1 MIRIERICITYMQI
15 THTSPPQKRYL
26 VVLPPIMTPDIGAVD
41 FLSTFCHGLDAM
53 PKING
58 NEIRPGN
65 VLEHNGGL
73 WAAVKVDHVKPG
85 KGGAF
90 AQVEMRN
97 LRNGSK
103 LNERFRSADKVERV
117 RLEQKDQQFL
127 YEENGKLVFMDT
139 ETYEQ
144 IELPADL
151 LGDRRPFL
159 QDGMTIT
166 VEFHDSEAL
175 HASLPQKVTCKIV
188 ETEPVVKGQTAA
200 NSFKPAILDN
210 GVKVMVPPFVGV
222 DEDIIVN
229 TETMEY
235 AERA

>member
-1 MIRIERICITYMQI
+1 
-15 THTSPPQKRYL
+15 
-26 VVLPPIMTPDIGAVD
+26 
-41 FLSTFCHGLDAM
+41 M

-90 AQVEMRN
+90 AQVELRN

-127 YEENGKLVFMDT
+127 YESDGMLVFMDN
-139 ETYEQ
+139 ETFEQ
-144 IELPADL
+144 IELPADI

-159 QDGMTIT
+159 QDGMVIQI
-166 VEFHDSEAL
+166 EYYENEAL
-175 HASLPQKVTCKIV
+175 SASLPQKVTCTVV

-200 NSFKPAILDN
+200 NSFKPAVLDN
-210 GVKVMVPPFVGV
+210 GVRVMIPPFVGN
-222 DEDIIVN
+222 DEAIIVN
-229 TETMEY
+229 TETFEY
-235 AERA
+235 VERA

>member
-1 MIRIERICITYMQI
+1 
-15 THTSPPQKRYL
+15 
-26 VVLPPIMTPDIGAVD
+26 
-41 FLSTFCHGLDAM
+41 M

-65 VLEHNGGL
+65 VLEHNDGL

-90 AQVEMRN
+90 AQVELRN

-103 LNERFRSADKVERV
+103 LNERFRSADKVEKV

-127 YEENGKLVFMDT
+127 YENDGMLVFMNT

-144 IELPADL
+144 VELPAEI

-159 QDGMTIT
+159 QDGMTIV
-166 VEFHDSEAL
+166 VEFHDEEAL
-175 HASLPQKVTCKIV
+175 SARVPQKVICKIV

-200 NSFKPAILDN
+200 NSFKPAVLDN
-210 GVKVMVPPFVGV
+210 GVKIMVPPFVGQ
-222 DEDIIVN
+222 DEMVVIN
-229 TETMEY
+229 TDTIEY
-235 AERA
+235 SERA

>member
-1 MIRIERICITYMQI
+1 
-15 THTSPPQKRYL
+15 
-26 VVLPPIMTPDIGAVD
+26 
-41 FLSTFCHGLDAM
+41 M

-65 VLEHNGGL
+65 VLDHNGGL

-90 AQVEMRN
+90 AQVELRN

-117 RLEQKDQQFL
+117 RLDQKDQQFL
-127 YEENGKLVFMDT
+127 YETDGMLVFMDS

-144 IELPADL
+144 VELPAEI
-151 LGDRRPFL
+151 LGERRPFL
-159 QDGMTIT
+159 QDGMMIH
-166 VEFHDSEAL
+166 VEYYDTEAL
-175 HASLPQKVTCKIV
+175 NATLPQKVVCKVV

-210 GVKVMVPPFVGV
+210 GVKVMVPPFIAQ

>member
-1 MIRIERICITYMQI
+1 M
-15 THTSPPQKRYL
+15 
-26 VVLPPIMTPDIGAVD
+26 A
-41 FLSTFCHGLDAM
+41 
-53 PKING
+53 KING

-73 WAAVKVDHVKPG
+73 WVVAKVDHVKPG

-103 LNERFRSADKVERV
+103 LNERFRSADKVERA

-127 YEENGKLVFMDT
+127 YESDGMLVFMDT

-144 IELPADL
+144 IELPAEI
-151 LGDRRPFL
+151 LGERRPFL

-166 VEFHDSEAL
+166 VEFHESEAL
-175 HASLPQKVTCKIV
+175 NATLPQKVTCRV
-188 ETEPVVKGQTAA
+188 AETEPVVKGQTAA
-200 NSFKPAILDN
+200 NSFKPAVLDN
-210 GVKVMVPPFVGV
+210 GVKVMVPPFVGQ
-222 DEDIIVN
+222 DEEIVVN

>member
-1 MIRIERICITYMQI
+1 
-15 THTSPPQKRYL
+15 
-26 VVLPPIMTPDIGAVD
+26 
-41 FLSTFCHGLDAM
+41 M

-65 VLEHNGGL
+65 VLEHNDGL
-73 WAAVKVDHVKPG
+73 WVAVKVNHVKPG

-90 AQVEMRN
+90 AQVELKN

-103 LNERFRSADKVERV
+103 LNERFRSEDRVERA

-127 YEENGKLVFMDT
+127 YENDGMLVFMDT
-139 ETYEQ
+139 ETFDQ
-144 IELPADL
+144 IELPADI

-159 QDGMTIT
+159 QDGMMVQI
-166 VEFHDSEAL
+166 EYFGEEAL
-175 HASLPQKVTCKIV
+175 NATLPQKVTCTVV

-200 NSFKPAILDN
+200 NSFKPALLDN
-210 GVKVMVPPFVGV
+210 GVRISVPPFVGQ
-222 DEDIIVN
+222 DEAVVVN

-235 AERA
+235 SERA

>member
-1 MIRIERICITYMQI
+1 
-15 THTSPPQKRYL
+15 
-26 VVLPPIMTPDIGAVD
+26 
-41 FLSTFCHGLDAM
+41 M

-65 VLEHNGGL
+65 VLEHNDGL

-90 AQVEMRN
+90 AQVEMKN

-117 RLEQKDQQFL
+117 RLEQRDMQFL
-127 YEENGKLVFMDT
+127 YESDGMLVFMDT
-139 ETYEQ
+139 ETYDQ
-144 IELPADL
+144 VELPADI
-151 LGDRRPFL
+151 LGERRPFL
-159 QDGMTIT
+159 QDGMTIV
-166 VEFHDSEAL
+166 VEFYETEAL
-175 HASLPQKVTCKIV
+175 NASLPQKVTCKID

-200 NSFKPAILDN
+200 NSFKPAVLDN
-210 GVKVMVPPFVGV
+210 GVKVMVPPFVGP
-222 DEDIIVN
+222 DEEIVVN
-229 TETMEY
+229 TETMDY

>member
-1 MIRIERICITYMQI
+1 
-15 THTSPPQKRYL
+15 
-26 VVLPPIMTPDIGAVD
+26 
-41 FLSTFCHGLDAM
+41 M

-65 VLEHNGGL
+65 TLEHNGGL
-73 WAAVKVDHVKPG
+73 WIAVKVDHVKPG

-90 AQVEMRN
+90 AQVEMKN

-127 YEENGKLVFMDT
+127 YENAGMLVFMDM
-139 ETYEQ
+139 ETYDQ
-144 IELPADL
+144 IELPVDI

-159 QDGMTIT
+159 QDGMTVVI
-166 VEFHDSEAL
+166 EYHEAEAL
-175 HASLPQKVTCKIV
+175 SAQIPQKVTCLIV

-200 NSFKPAILDN
+200 NSFKPAVLDN
-210 GVKVMVPPFVGV
+210 GVKVMVPPFVGQ
-222 DEDIIVN
+222 DEKIVVN

-235 AERA
+235 SERA

>member
-1 MIRIERICITYMQI
+1 
-15 THTSPPQKRYL
+15 
-26 VVLPPIMTPDIGAVD
+26 
-41 FLSTFCHGLDAM
+41 M

-65 VLEHNGGL
+65 VLEHNDGL
-73 WAAVKVDHVKPG
+73 WTAVKVDHVKPG

-90 AQVEMRN
+90 AQVELRN

-127 YEENGKLVFMDT
+127 YENDGMLVFMDT
-139 ETYEQ
+139 TTYEQ
-144 IELPADL
+144 VELPAEI

-159 QDGMTIT
+159 QDGMTVV
-166 VEFHDSEAL
+166 VEFHEAEAL
-175 HASLPQKVTCKIV
+175 SASLPQKVTCKIA

-210 GVKVMVPPFVGV
+210 GIKIMVPPFVGQ
-222 DEDIIVN
+222 DELVVVN

-235 AERA
+235 TERA

>member
-1 MIRIERICITYMQI
+1 
-15 THTSPPQKRYL
+15 
-26 VVLPPIMTPDIGAVD
+26 
-41 FLSTFCHGLDAM
+41 M

-73 WAAVKVDHVKPG
+73 WSAVKVDHVKPG

-90 AQVEMRN
+90 AQVELRN

-117 RLEQKDQQFL
+117 RLDQKDQQFL
-127 YEENGKLVFMDT
+127 YEVEGMLVFMDS

-144 IELPADL
+144 IELPAEL
-151 LGDRRPFL
+151 LGERRPFL
-159 QDGMTIT
+159 QDGMTVHI
-166 VEFHDSEAL
+166 EYHESEAL
-175 HASLPQKVTCKIV
+175 NATLPQKVTCIVV

-210 GVKVMVPPFVGV
+210 GVKVMVPPFVGQ
-222 DEDIIVN
+222 DEAIIVN

-235 AERA
+235 SERA

>member
-1 MIRIERICITYMQI
+1 MVL
-15 THTSPPQKRYL
+15 TH
-26 VVLPPIMTPDIGAVD
+26 
-41 FLSTFCHGLDAM
+41 M

-65 VLEHNGGL
+65 VLEHNEGL

-127 YEENGKLVFMDT
+127 YESDAMLVFMDT

-144 IELPADL
+144 IELPAEL
-151 LGDRRPFL
+151 LGERRPFL
-159 QDGMTIT
+159 QDGMTIV
-166 VEFHDSEAL
+166 VEFHDEEAL
-175 HASLPQKVTCKIV
+175 HATIPQKVTCKIV

-200 NSFKPAILDN
+200 NSFKPAILEN
-210 GVKVMVPPFVGV
+210 GVKVMVPPFVGQDESIVV
-222 DEDIIVN
+222 DTVS
-229 TETMEY
+229 MEY
-235 AERA
+235 SERA

>member
-1 MIRIERICITYMQI
+1 
-15 THTSPPQKRYL
+15 
-26 VVLPPIMTPDIGAVD
+26 
-41 FLSTFCHGLDAM
+41 M

-127 YEENGKLVFMDT
+127 FEDSGMLVVMDT

-144 IELPADL
+144 VELDAEL
-151 LGDRRPFL
+151 LGDTRPFL
-159 QDGMTIT
+159 QDGMMIV
-166 VEFHDSEAL
+166 VEYHEEEAL
-175 HASLPQKVTCKIV
+175 NARLPQKVVCKIA

-200 NSFKPAILDN
+200 NSFKPAVLEN
-210 GVKVMVPPFVGV
+210 GVKITVPPFVGQ
-222 DEDIIVN
+222 DEDIVVN

-235 AERA
+235 VERA

>member
-1 MIRIERICITYMQI
+1 
-15 THTSPPQKRYL
+15 
-26 VVLPPIMTPDIGAVD
+26 
-41 FLSTFCHGLDAM
+41 M

-65 VLEHNGGL
+65 VLEHDNGL
-73 WAAVKVDHVKPG
+73 WVAVKVDHVKPG

-90 AQVEMRN
+90 AQVEMKN

-127 YEENGKLVFMDT
+127 YENDGMLVFMDT
-139 ETYEQ
+139 ETFDQ
-144 IELPADL
+144 VELPADL

-159 QDGMTIT
+159 QDGMTVVIEYYDT
-166 VEFHDSEAL
+166 EAL
-175 HASLPQKVTCKIV
+175 NVTLPQKVTCKIV

-200 NSFKPAILDN
+200 NSFKPAVLDN
-210 GVKVMVPPFVGV
+210 GVRVMVPPFVAQ
-222 DEDIIVN
+222 DEDIVVN

-235 AERA
+235 SERA

>member
-1 MIRIERICITYMQI
+1 
-15 THTSPPQKRYL
+15 
-26 VVLPPIMTPDIGAVD
+26 
-41 FLSTFCHGLDAM
+41 M

-65 VLEHNGGL
+65 VLEHDGHL

-90 AQVEMRN
+90 AQVELKN

-117 RLEQKDQQFL
+117 RLEQKDMQFL
-127 YEENGKLVFMDT
+127 YEADGRLTFMDA

-144 IELPADL
+144 VELDADI
-151 LGDRRPFL
+151 LGERRPFL
-159 QDGMTIT
+159 QDGMTIV
-166 VEFHDSEAL
+166 VEFHEAEAL
-175 HASLPQKVTCKIV
+175 NATLPQKVICEIV

-200 NSFKPAILDN
+200 NSFKPAVLDN
-210 GVKVMVPPFVGV
+210 GVRVTVPPFIAQGEKIV
-222 DEDIIVN
+222 VN

-235 AERA
+235 SERA

>member
-1 MIRIERICITYMQI
+1 
-15 THTSPPQKRYL
+15 
-26 VVLPPIMTPDIGAVD
+26 
-41 FLSTFCHGLDAM
+41 M

-65 VLEHNGGL
+65 VLEHNDGL

-90 AQVEMRN
+90 AQVELKN

-127 YEENGKLVFMDT
+127 YEDDGMLIFMDT

-144 IELPADL
+144 NQIPSDL
-151 LGDRRPFL
+151 LGERRPFL
-159 QDGMTIT
+159 QDGMTIV
-166 VEFHDSEAL
+166 VEFYEAEAL
-175 HASLPQKVTCKIV
+175 NATVPQKVTCRVV

-210 GVKVMVPPFVGV
+210 GVKVMVPPFVGQ
-222 DEDIIVN
+222 DEDIVVN

-235 AERA
+235 SERA

>member
-1 MIRIERICITYMQI
+1 
-15 THTSPPQKRYL
+15 
-26 VVLPPIMTPDIGAVD
+26 
-41 FLSTFCHGLDAM
+41 M

-90 AQVEMRN
+90 AQVEMKN

-117 RLEQKDQQFL
+117 RLEQKDMQFL
-127 YEENGKLVFMDT
+127 FETDGILTFMDT
-139 ETYEQ
+139 ETFDQ
-144 IELPADL
+144 VELPADI
-151 LGDRRPFL
+151 LGERRPFL
-159 QDGMTIT
+159 QDGMTIV
-166 VEFHDSEAL
+166 VEFHDTEAL
-175 HASLPQKVTCKIV
+175 NATLPQKVVCKIV

-200 NSFKPAILDN
+200 NSFKPAVLDN
-210 GVKVMVPPFVGV
+210 GVRITVPPFVGQ
-222 DEDIIVN
+222 DEDVVVN

>member
-1 MIRIERICITYMQI
+1 
-15 THTSPPQKRYL
+15 
-26 VVLPPIMTPDIGAVD
+26 
-41 FLSTFCHGLDAM
+41 M

-65 VLEHNGGL
+65 VLEHHGGL
-73 WAAVKVDHVKPG
+73 WAAVKVNHVKPG

-127 YEENGKLVFMDT
+127 YQEDENLIFMDT

-144 IELPADL
+144 IQLPAEI
-151 LGDRRPFL
+151 LGERRPFL

-175 HASLPQKVTCKIV
+175 NASLPQKVTCRVV

-200 NSFKPAILDN
+200 NSFKPALLDN
-210 GVKVMVPPFVGV
+210 GVRVMVPPFIGQ
-222 DEDIIVN
+222 DEDIVVN

-235 AERA
+235 SERA

>member
-1 MIRIERICITYMQI
+1 
-15 THTSPPQKRYL
+15 
-26 VVLPPIMTPDIGAVD
+26 
-41 FLSTFCHGLDAM
+41 M

-65 VLEHNGGL
+65 VLEHNDGL

-90 AQVEMRN
+90 AQVELKN

-117 RLEQKDQQFL
+117 RLEQTDQQFL
-127 YEENGKLVFMDT
+127 YEDNGMLVVMDI
-139 ETYEQ
+139 ETYDQ
-144 IELPADL
+144 VQLPAEL
-151 LGDRRPFL
+151 LGERRPFL
-159 QDGMTIT
+159 QDGMTIV
-166 VEFHDSEAL
+166 VEFYDSEAL
-175 HASLPQKVTCKIV
+175 NARLPQKVICKIA

-200 NSFKPAILDN
+200 KSFKPATLDN
-210 GVKVMVPPFVGV
+210 GIKIMVPPFVGV
-222 DEDIIVN
+222 DEDIVVN

-235 AERA
+235 SERA